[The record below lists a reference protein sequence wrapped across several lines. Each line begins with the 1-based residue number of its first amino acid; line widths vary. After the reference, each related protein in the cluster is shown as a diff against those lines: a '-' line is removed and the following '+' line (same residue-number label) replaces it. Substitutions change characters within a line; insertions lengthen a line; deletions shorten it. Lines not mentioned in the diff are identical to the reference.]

1 MEEASCLILA
11 MTAFVEALLY
21 IARRWGRS
29 CELA

>member
-21 IARRWGRS
+21 IARRWELS
-29 CELA
+29 NELA